1 MFSVEPRLPPEK
13 SSSAHSRTRFDSAHE
28 AVALIALAFGLLACI
43 LLIGIWLERNETLA
57 DPDDW
62 LAKAAF
68 DFLIMPLLTI
78 GDVVFAALGL
88 AFSLAVV
95 KYPDTRLIS
104 IIGICSSSLALA
116 GLFVSYLSWM

>member
-1 MFSVEPRLPPEK
+1 M
-13 SSSAHSRTRFDSAHE
+13 
-28 AVALIALAFGLLACI
+28 IALAFGLLACI